1 MSPTEILF
9 VIIAL
14 LAGGGLGYVV
24 RKMIAQRLHADI
36 EQKASRV
43 LSDAQNKARE
53 ELLSAKD
60 KAMGVIENAKREER
74 QIRND
79 LNSVQRRLEKR
90 EEMFD
95 QKLLEIEDK
104 KTKLEDKNKQ
114 IEDIK
119 TKIQAVHDE
128 QVVKLEKVAG
138 LSREEAKNVLLQSI
152 EEDVKEEG
160 ARRLQELE
168 KVSTTEVENKARAV
182 LSTAIMRCAAPHTAE
197 TTTTI
202 VTLPSDDMKG
212 RIIGKEGRN
221 IRAIEQLTGVEIVI
235 DETPQTIVVSG
246 FSAIRRQI
254 AKRAI
259 DRLIADGRIHPG
271 RIEETVEEAK
281 RELAEE
287 MRKAGEEAMVE
298 AGVSG
303 NIEPKLVQLL
313 GRLKFRTSYGQNVLR
328 HSLEVSHIA
337 TLLAEEVGANV
348 ANVRIGGLF
357 HDIGKAVDHEV
368 QGGHPEIGYNI
379 MKKFGFSEE
388 IAYHCIGHHE
398 DRPKTIE
405 AILVKSADAV
415 SASRPGA
422 RKETYE
428 NYVKRLTDLENI
440 VTSFKGVDKT
450 YAIQAGREVRVFVN
464 PQEIDDLAAYKL
476 AKDIATKIEAEMGYP
491 GEIKVNVIRETRVIE
506 YAR

>member
-14 LAGGGLGYVV
+14 LAGGGVGDVV

>member
-24 RKMIAQRLHADI
+24 RKMIAQRLQADI

-235 DETPQTIVVSG
+235 DETP
-246 FSAIRRQI
+246 
-254 AKRAI
+254 
-259 DRLIADGRIHPG
+259 
-271 RIEETVEEAK
+271 
-281 RELAEE
+281 
-287 MRKAGEEAMVE
+287 
-298 AGVSG
+298 
-303 NIEPKLVQLL
+303 
-313 GRLKFRTSYGQNVLR
+313 
-328 HSLEVSHIA
+328 
-337 TLLAEEVGANV
+337 
-348 ANVRIGGLF
+348 
-357 HDIGKAVDHEV
+357 
-368 QGGHPEIGYNI
+368 
-379 MKKFGFSEE
+379 
-388 IAYHCIGHHE
+388 
-398 DRPKTIE
+398 
-405 AILVKSADAV
+405 
-415 SASRPGA
+415 
-422 RKETYE
+422 
-428 NYVKRLTDLENI
+428 
-440 VTSFKGVDKT
+440 
-450 YAIQAGREVRVFVN
+450 
-464 PQEIDDLAAYKL
+464 
-476 AKDIATKIEAEMGYP
+476 
-491 GEIKVNVIRETRVIE
+491 
-506 YAR
+506 